1 VNIRVLQH
9 HSRVL
14 LLVDGALVADIP
26 AGKAKEVG
34 GALRVVGARAEEWEQ
49 AERLIQ
55 DQALMIRTGA
65 PIGLTDNVAINKAA
79 LTEAQWGNL
88 RKYIPN
94 PGGIKSQAVFG
105 RARIFGGKLN
115 GKPS

>member
-1 VNIRVLQH
+1 VNIRVLQNGP
-9 HSRVL
+9 RVL
-14 LLVDGALVADIP
+14 LLVNGTLVADIP

-55 DQALMIRTGA
+55 DQAIMIRTGA

-88 RKYIPN
+88 RRYIPN
-94 PGGIKSQAVFG
+94 PGAIKSAEVFA
-105 RARIFGGKLN
+105 RATIKVGKAN
-115 GKPS
+115 G